1 MNVKF
6 GSAKAVLLLFFCALC
21 LPSRAGLGHGAGLGW
36 AGHVP
41 APLACKD
48 TAGSP
53 PCRDSLRKCFFIF
66 LVTVVDG
73 TEMGTLSSAP
83 GAVLAGRGM
92 GELEVQKVQRETR
105 RDPKFF

>member
-6 GSAKAVLLLFFCALC
+6 GSAKAVLLLYFFFCALC
-21 LPSRAGLGHGAGLGW
+21 LPSRAGLGHRAGLGW
-36 AGHVP
+36 AP

-48 TAGSP
+48 TARSP

-66 LVTVVDG
+66 LVTVMDG

-92 GELEVQKVQRETR
+92 GELEVQKLQRETR